1 MKRKIV
7 ILFIGIILA
16 LAVSLVGL
24 KYIGM
29 HIDNFNRQMEEVDAA
44 NVDFSMLADGCYT
57 GVGRLFLIF
66 ARVEVTSPRPHA
78 FSNNTLDN

>member
-44 NVDFSMLADGCYT
+44 NVDPSMLADGCYT
-57 GVGRLFLIF
+57 GVGRLFLIS
-66 ARVEVTSPRPHA
+66 ARVEVTIK
-78 FSNNTLDN
+78 